1 VCERAV
7 EEADDMLDLGG
18 DAGGEAGWG
27 VAPEGGERKRLWKGG
42 EIVGG

>member
-1 VCERAV
+1 MCERAV
-7 EEADDMLDLGG
+7 EVAGDMLDLGG

-27 VAPEGGERKRLWKGG
+27 VAPEEGERKRLWEGG

>member
-7 EEADDMLDLGG
+7 EEADDKLDLDG